1 MYEEDEVVGC
11 WLTIPV
17 RHLQPEM
24 LVSALPA
31 IASLSSQEEGRE

>member
-11 WLTIPV
+11 WLTIPE
-17 RHLQPEM
+17 RHLHLEM
-24 LVSALPA
+24 LVSALPP